1 MTNFPAG
8 RLVLSAR
15 RCALLVLAVA
25 TIAGCGGLVGGKA
38 GDDRVAPES
47 VVTST
52 VDEPAASAS
61 ATTETAPVQT
71 APVQTAPVQTGAAQ
85 ADTGRQEQA
94 TAPVEPGGTLVDGST
109 VSAELTRAGQKDKF
123 TLDLGDAREFY
134 VTDMEG
140 DDIQLQ
146 VFSDVDGEALG
157 FSSVA
162 LSFGTTIF
170 KMTKAGR
177 HRLEVWGNPNVVGA
191 YSFRIATVKVRTF
204 PATIGLKIGEG
215 SPAGAGRLDVPGRI
229 DRFELAS
236 DGATGI
242 RILGNAETCTGVE
255 VELYGAAEKKVA
267 NARQPYPLCGEF
279 TLPFS
284 NGDGRYALVVRSPAA
299 KTAPYSFQITRAG

>member
-1 MTNFPAG
+1 MTKFPAG
-8 RLVLSAR
+8 SLVLSAR

-25 TIAGCGGLVGGKA
+25 TVAGCGQVGGKA
-38 GDDRVAPES
+38 GDERVAPES
-47 VVTST
+47 VVTSK
-52 VDEPAASAS
+52 VDEPVASAS
-61 ATTETAPVQT
+61 ATAATAPVQT
-71 APVQTAPVQTGAAQ
+71 EAAQ
-85 ADTGRQEQA
+85 ADTDQGA
-94 TAPVEPGGTLVDGST
+94 LAPVEPGGTLVDGST
-109 VSAELTRAGQKDKF
+109 VAAELTRAGQKDRF
-123 TLDLGDAREFY
+123 TLDLGDAKEFY
-134 VTDMEG
+134 VTDMQG

-170 KMTKAGR
+170 KMTKAGG

-204 PATIGLKIGEG
+204 PAKIGLQIGEG

-229 DRFELAS
+229 DRFELDS
-236 DGATGI
+236 DGASGI
-242 RILGNAETCTGVE
+242 KILGSAGACTGVE
-255 VELYGAAEKKVA
+255 VELYDAAEKKVA
-267 NARQPYPLCGEF
+267 NARQPWPLCGEF

-299 KTAPYSFQITRAG
+299 KTATYSFQIARAD